1 MIPLVFADTGESCII
16 KRVGGKPETRK
27 RLEKL
32 GFSAGAM
39 VSVITQNAG
48 DLIVCVN
55 ESRVAVSEEM
65 ARNIFV

>member
-16 KRVGGKPETRK
+16 KRVGGNPETKK
-27 RLEKL
+27 RLKKL
-32 GFSAGAM
+32 GFSAGAE

-48 DLIVCVN
+48 NLIVCVN

-65 ARNIFV
+65 ARHIFV